1 MSLQIV
7 LNQTMADEKP
17 LIDQDQFLDYPK
29 NHINLEVAGQNL
41 KIQEEDLTQLSRRR
55 HAAAASQ

>member
-1 MSLQIV
+1 
-7 LNQTMADEKP
+7 MADERQ
-17 LIDQDQFLDYPK
+17 LIDRDPFLDYPK